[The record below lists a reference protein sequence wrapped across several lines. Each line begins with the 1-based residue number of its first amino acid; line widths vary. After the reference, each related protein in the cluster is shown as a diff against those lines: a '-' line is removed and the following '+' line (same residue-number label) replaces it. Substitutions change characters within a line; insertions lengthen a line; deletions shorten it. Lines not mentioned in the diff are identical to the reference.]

1 MYHHPSRA
9 AKTGRVV
16 ARDVSLLLVIVFNFI
31 FHVTF
36 SVSLISGAKNRLIA
50 NILVLQELHTSQLF
64 LDR

>member
-16 ARDVSLLLVIVFNFI
+16 ARDVSLLLVIVLNFI

-36 SVSLISGAKNRLIA
+36 SVSLTSGAKNRLIA
-50 NILVLQELHTSQLF
+50 KVLVLQELHTSQLF

>member
-36 SVSLISGAKNRLIA
+36 SVSLTSGAKNLLIA
-50 NILVLQELHTSQLF
+50 KIHVLQELHTSQLF